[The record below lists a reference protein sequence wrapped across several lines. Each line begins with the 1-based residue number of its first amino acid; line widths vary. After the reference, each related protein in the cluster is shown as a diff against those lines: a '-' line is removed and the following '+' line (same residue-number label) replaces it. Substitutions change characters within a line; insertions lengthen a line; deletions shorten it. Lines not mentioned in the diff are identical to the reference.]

1 VKFPY
6 HGKWQ
11 RQDAYITQKRQRTI
25 HSTADRLIFASTTWD
40 GLIVV
45 ECDGRAHCEIDNP
58 GRNSPCDSVCHVC
71 VGKILELW
79 VREEPDVE
87 EENGQFDADQ
97 SGLVYSLK
105 CKRYLESID

>member
-1 VKFPY
+1 MKFPNHRKRQY
-6 HGKWQ
+6 
-11 RQDAYITQKRQRTI
+11 QDAYITQKRQCTI
-25 HSTADRLIFASTTWD
+25 HRTADGLIFASTTWD

-45 ECDGRAHCEIDNP
+45 KCDGRAHSEIDNP
-58 GRNSPCDSVCHVC
+58 GRNSPSDSVSHVC

-105 CKRYLESID
+105 CKRYLE